1 LKGDPAARPT
11 IDSILTHR
19 FLKHES
25 DQRPTEQK
33 PQEFHEQIEVG
44 SVSSVN
50 ALLSGESSRES
61 AAHLG
66 HIVHCDVSPI
76 CRAVRLGNLEMV
88 QCLLEHAQLDILPEI
103 LSTQD
108 ELYRY
113 TALHWCATYGATA
126 DIYASADV
134 YAEIANLLID
144 AGCITNLR
152 NHRSMTA
159 WDLAEQLGA
168 QQVVHVFE
176 TAVMD
181 SLEPQLVQHYN
192 GRQCERRYQM
202 YTFYRYR
209 RLKEEKRL
217 RECRPKADDMFHD
230 DIQLEFA
237 RFTLWRIDLSTQAQ
251 NWLQIAQG
259 GFGTVYK
266 VTDVSPAI
274 AVSGTYYWTVAIKIP
289 NNADAMEE
297 LKAEVESLS
306 ILSHG
311 AL

>member
-11 IDSILTHR
+11 IDSILAHR
-19 FLKHES
+19 FLKDES
-25 DQRPTEQK
+25 DQLPTEQK

-44 SVSSVN
+44 SVSGVN
-50 ALLSGESSRES
+50 ALLSGDSICES

-88 QCLLEHAQLDILPEI
+88 RCLLEHAQLDILPEI

-113 TALHWCATYGATA
+113 TALHWCATYGAKTEI
-126 DIYASADV
+126 DASADV

-144 AGCITNLR
+144 AGCVTNLR
-152 NHRSMTA
+152 NYRSMTA

-168 QQVVHVFE
+168 QQVVRVFE
-176 TAVMD
+176 RAVEE
-181 SLEPQLVQHYN
+181 SVEPPLVQYYN
-192 GRQCERRYQM
+192 RRHCERRYQM

-209 RLKEEKRL
+209 RLKKEKRL

-237 RFTLWRIDLSTQAQ
+237 RFTLWRIDLST
-251 NWLQIAQG
+251 NWLQIAKG

-274 AVSGTYYWTVAIKIP
+274 AISGTYYWTVAIKIP
-289 NNADAMEE
+289 NNADAKAD

-306 ILSHG
+306 VLTHG